1 MRFVI
6 SLSTQVSL
14 LSLVVS
20 DIKGRHALN
29 LHLAGASPSSRICRF
44 PTQPLVPRGIVV
56 YVLSDLK
63 QFLPLLSKKWLD
75 DSQSASK
82 DKNHEALRWK
92 YFAVT
97 QVAIQDFIYNQLQFK
112 AHKKVTNQYSE
123 KIWKKRK
130 SECFKWVFFKK
141 INKKKRFSIKVMERY
156 VSVKGIFLWNNLNKH
171 KYGNIDQYLPLKEQ

>member
-14 LSLVVS
+14 LSLALS
-20 DIKGRHALN
+20 DIKGRHALT
-29 LHLAGASPSSRICRF
+29 LHPAGASPSSRICRF

-75 DSQSASK
+75 DSFALKMFRRHPSCSPGFYLESIELASK
-82 DKNHEALRWK
+82 
-92 YFAVT
+92 
-97 QVAIQDFIYNQLQFK
+97 QFK

-130 SECFKWVFFKK
+130 SECFKWVFYFFFFF
-141 INKKKRFSIKVMERY
+141 KKRFSIKVM
-156 VSVKGIFLWNNLNKH
+156 
-171 KYGNIDQYLPLKEQ
+171 